1 MSYNVAVGIRNRHE
15 RGKVIMPLEFDIT
28 LTQKDMFRFNLV
40 QTYSGLQGWSSV
52 VISVIAFI
60 LAGITYGEI
69 KPIYTV
75 LYIGFGILLLVYIPV
90 SLYLRSKHS
99 FAVSAV
105 LREPLHYSIA
115 KDGIHVSQKEESAIL
130 PWGQVYKIKATK
142 NLVLIYS
149 SRIHAYVI
157 PRQQLGEAYQSL
169 AESAIENLPKY
180 RVSMKVK

>member
-1 MSYNVAVGIRNRHE
+1 MSYNGAVGIRNCYE
-15 RGKVIMPLEFDIT
+15 RGKSTMPLEFDIT

-40 QTYSGLQGWSSV
+40 QTYSGMQGWSSV
-52 VISVIAFI
+52 VISVIAFV

-69 KPIYTV
+69 EPIYTI

-105 LREPLHYSIA
+105 LREPLHYSVT
-115 KDGIHVSQKEESAIL
+115 KEGIRVTQKEENAIL
-130 PWGQVYKIKATK
+130 PWEQVYKIKATG

-157 PRQQLGEAYQSL
+157 PRQQLGEAYQDL
-169 AESAIENLPKY
+169 AESAVKNLPKY
-180 RVSMKVK
+180 RVAMKVK